1 MTIFKTTL
9 KRLFRAKSNI
19 LFLILLPLI
28 FMLIAFS
35 GSNGTPP
42 LKVTVIDND
51 KTAVTEG
58 IINNIT

>member
-42 LKVTVIDND
+42 LKVTVI
-51 KTAVTEG
+51 
-58 IINNIT
+58 